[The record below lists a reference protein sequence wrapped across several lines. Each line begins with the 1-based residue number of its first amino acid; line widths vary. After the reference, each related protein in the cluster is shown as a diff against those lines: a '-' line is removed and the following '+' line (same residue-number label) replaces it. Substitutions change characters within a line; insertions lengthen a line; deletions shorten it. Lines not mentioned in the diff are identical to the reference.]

1 MNKLFSNFKAD
12 FPAGIVVFL
21 VAVPLCLGI
30 AAVSGVPA
38 FSGLIAGII
47 GGIVVGTL
55 SGSQLGVSGPAA
67 GLAVIV
73 FEAINSFRQEVD
85 QNLDAIQITAEAL
98 QMFFLAV
105 VIAGF
110 IQLVLGFLNGG
121 IIGYYFPSSVI
132 KGMLAGIGITIFLKE
147 IPHAVGY
154 DKDIEG
160 DMDFFQIDGENTF
173 SEIVNAFGNPDFG
186 AAIIAIIGL
195 VVLII
200 WEQKFIKQFKFSQL
214 IQGPLMAILA
224 GIAMVFAFLGTAFEM
239 IPEHLVNVPIAE
251 STSNFINLFSLPN
264 FSAIANP
271 LVWKTAFVIAIVA
284 SLETL
289 LCVEATDK
297 LDPQKRVTPTNLEL
311 KAQGIGNMLS
321 GLIGGL
327 PITQVIVRSSAN
339 IQSGGRTK
347 LAAIIHGLLIL
358 LFVALLPQVLNLI
371 PRASLAAI
379 LLMVGY
385 KLAKPSLFK
394 SMWKQ
399 GLNQF
404 LPFIIT
410 ILFIVF
416 KDLLWGVA
424 IGLAVAIFE
433 ILYLNFKKPY
443 LVDIDTDKTNNIFK
457 FTLAEDVTF
466 IHKASVQDTLNKVP
480 AGSYVTIDGS
490 RTISMHPDVLEI
502 IEDYMIHAKHLD
514 IKVEL
519 INMEKWT
526 GTPPLAK
533 FNQAIDTMHKNK

>member
-1 MNKLFSNFKAD
+1 VNKLFSNFKAD

>member
-1 MNKLFSNFKAD
+1 VKQLFSNFKSD

-38 FSGLIAGII
+38 FSGLIAGIL
-47 GGIVVGTL
+47 GGIVVGAI

-73 FEAINSFRQEVD
+73 FQAIETFRAEANQ
-85 QNLDAIQITAEAL
+85 QLTAIQITAEAL
-98 QMFFLAV
+98 EMFFLAV
-105 VIAGF
+105 VIAGV
-110 IQLVLGFLNGG
+110 IQLILGFLNGG

-147 IPHAVGY
+147 IPHALGY

-160 DMDFFQIDGENTF
+160 DMEFFQIDGENTF
-173 SEIVNAFGNPDFG
+173 TEILNAFGNPDLG
-186 AAIIAIIGL
+186 ASLIALAGLAI
-195 VVLII
+195 LII
-200 WEQKFIKQFKFSQL
+200 WEQKFIKRIKLTQL
-214 IQGPLMAILA
+214 IQGPLVAILA
-224 GIAMVFAFLGTAFEM
+224 GIALVFLFRGQALEM
-239 IPEHLVNVPIAE
+239 IPEHLVNVPVPNNPNE
-251 STSNFINLFSLPN
+251 FIQLFSLPN
-264 FSAIANP
+264 FTAITKP
-271 LVWKTAFVIAIVA
+271 LVWQTAFVIAIVA

-311 KAQGIGNMLS
+311 KAQGIGNILS

-339 IQSGGRTK
+339 IQSGGKTK
-347 LAAIIHGLLIL
+347 LSAIIHGLFIL
-358 LFVALLPQVLNLI
+358 LFVAFLPAVLNLI

-385 KLAKPSLFK
+385 KLAKPGLFK

-404 LPFIIT
+404 LPFAIT
-410 ILFIVF
+410 IFFIIF

-424 IGLAVAIFE
+424 IGLVVAIFE

-443 LVDIDTDKTNNIFK
+443 LVDIDTNKDDNVFR

-466 IHKASVQDTLNKVP
+466 IHKASIQDTLNKVP
-480 AGSYVTIDGS
+480 SGSFVTIDGS
-490 RTISMHPDVLEI
+490 RTVSMHPDVLEI
-502 IEDYMIHAKHLD
+502 IQDYRIHAMHLN

-519 INMEKWT
+519 VKMEKWT
-526 GTPPLAK
+526 SPNPKAD
-533 FNQAIDTMHKNK
+533 FEEAVEEINNNR

>member
-1 MNKLFSNFKAD
+1 MKQLFSNFKTD

-47 GGIVVGTL
+47 GGIVVGIF

-73 FEAINSFRQEVD
+73 FEAIETFRQEVD
-85 QNLDAIQITAEAL
+85 QNLDALAITSEAL

-147 IPHAVGY
+147 IPHAMGY

-160 DMDFFQIDGENTF
+160 DMEFFQVDGENTF

-186 AAIIAIIGL
+186 AALIALVGL
-195 VVLII
+195 AILVL
-200 WEQKFIKQFKFSQL
+200 WEQKFIKKIKITQL
-214 IQGPLMAILA
+214 LQGPLMAILA
-224 GIAMVFAFLGTAFEM
+224 GVAMVFLFKGGANEM
-239 IPEHLVNVPIAE
+239 IREHLVNVPIAN
-251 STSNFINLFSLPN
+251 SPSDFFKLFSLPN
-264 FSAIANP
+264 FSAIINP
-271 LVWKTAFVIAIVA
+271 LVWKTAVVIAIVA

-321 GLIGGL
+321 GLVGGL

-339 IQSGGRTK
+339 IQSGGKTK
-347 LAAIIHGLLIL
+347 LAAILHGFFIL
-358 LFVALLPQVLNLI
+358 LFVALLPAVLNLI

-394 SMWKQ
+394 NMWKQ
-399 GLNQF
+399 GFNQF
-404 LPFIIT
+404 FPFIIT
-410 ILFIVF
+410 IFFIVF
-416 KDLLWGVA
+416 KDLLWGVG

-466 IHKASVQDTLNKVP
+466 IHKASIQDTLNRVP
-480 AGSYVTIDGS
+480 ENSNVTIDGS
-490 RTISMHPDVLEI
+490 RTKSMHPDVLEI
-502 IEDYMIHAKHLD
+502 IEDYCIHAKTLD
-514 IKVEL
+514 ISVEL
-519 INMEKWT
+519 INMETWT
-526 GTPPLAK
+526 GKHPVDVFVTAVK
-533 FNQAIDTMHKNK
+533 KIEDR